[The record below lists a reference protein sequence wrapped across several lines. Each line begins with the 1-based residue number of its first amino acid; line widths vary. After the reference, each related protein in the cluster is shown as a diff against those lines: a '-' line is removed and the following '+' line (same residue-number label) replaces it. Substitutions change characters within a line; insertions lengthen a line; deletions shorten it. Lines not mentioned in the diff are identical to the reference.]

1 MPISMDLVQ
10 KVRQTTGAGVMDCK
24 KALEEAKGDIEEAI
38 KILRT
43 KGMALAE
50 KKAARATSQGLIA
63 SYIHMGGQL
72 GVLVEVNCETDF
84 VARTPDF
91 QNLVHD
97 IALQITAANPLYVKR
112 QDIPQERLEKEREIA
127 RAQVTGK
134 PANIIDKIVEGKLE
148 KYYEQVCLLDQL
160 FIKDDTIKVS
170 EYVKNGIAR
179 IGENINI
186 KRFVRFKLGEE

>member
-43 KGMALAE
+43 KGMAQAE
-50 KKAARATSQGLIA
+50 KKAARSTSQGLIA
-63 SYIHMGGQL
+63 SYIHLGGQL

-97 IALQITAANPLYVKR
+97 IALQIAAANPLYVKR
-112 QDIPQERLEKEREIA
+112 EDIPAETLEKEREIA

-134 PANIIDKIVEGKLE
+134 PANIINKIVEGKLE
-148 KYYEQVCLLDQL
+148 KYYEQVCLLDQF
-160 FIKDDTIKVS
+160 FIKDDTVKVS

-179 IGENINI
+179 LGENVNI